1 MKKKLVVGLVLML
14 LLSACSVEKP
24 ADEVVFKIGITQI
37 AEHPALDAAREG
49 FLEEL
54 ESSGLKVDVEYRN
67 AQGDSTTNG
76 TIGASIGE
84 GKDLVFAISTTS
96 AQAAKAG
103 GGDVPILFTAVTD
116 PVEAQLVESMEVPG
130 GTISGTSDKTP
141 VALQLKLLKRLVPDV
156 KSVGILFNTSEVN
169 SEVQIRWA
177 KEAAEELG
185 LNIVEVGVTT
195 VNEIPQALENLISRT
210 DAIYT
215 ITDNLVANSIQ
226 LVVEKTREMGVVT
239 MGAERA
245 HVESGILITDGIDY
259 RELGRQTARMAIR
272 ILKEK
277 ANPAEMAVETLDNTE
292 LVINQ
297 MTKDLLGIEIPED
310 VLNRATIV
318 E

>member
-1 MKKKLVVGLVLML
+1 MKRLLAVLLVSLL
-14 LLSACSVEKP
+14 LLSACAPTKQAEEK
-24 ADEVVFKIGITQI
+24 VFKIGITQI

-54 ESSGLKVDVEYRN
+54 EAKGVKVDVDYQN
-67 AQGDSTTNG
+67 AQGDSSTNG

-103 GGDVPILFTAVTD
+103 KKEVPIVFTAVTD
-116 PVEAQLVESMEVPG
+116 PVEAELVASAEAPG
-130 GTISGTSDKTP
+130 ELITGTSDKTP
-141 VALQLKLLKRLVPDV
+141 VALQLELLKTLKPDV
-156 KSVGILFNTSEVN
+156 KKVGILFNTSEVN

-177 KEAAEELG
+177 KEAAEALSLE
-185 LNIVEVGVTT
+185 IVEVGVTT
-195 VNEIPQALENLISRT
+195 VNEIPQALENLVSRS

-226 LVVEKTREMGVVT
+226 LVVEKCRDLGIVT

-245 HVESGILITDGIDY
+245 HVEAGILITDGIDY
-259 RELGRQTARMAIR
+259 RELGRQSARMAIR
-272 ILKEK
+272 ILTED
-277 ANPAEMAVETLDNTE
+277 ADPAKMPVETLDKTE
-292 LVINQ
+292 LVINKAT
-297 MTKDLLGIEIPED
+297 MEMLGIGMPED
-310 VLNRATIV
+310 VLGRALII